1 MPYLFVDSLSKIE
14 LLISF
19 ASFSRWFEPLV
30 QTAPAVK
37 EKEKDG
43 SGKCE
48 YLFLMFTC
56 SEECRKNVVY

>member
-30 QTAPAVK
+30 QTAPAIK
-37 EKEKDG
+37 EKEKEG
-43 SGKCE
+43 SGMYE
-48 YLFLMFTC
+48 L
-56 SEECRKNVVY
+56 